1 MKTIQINKHT
11 TTVATPMRGEVTK
24 VANVAPP
31 VSSILNAVGE
41 HIRGYPHICALSFAA
56 SEDKRNLH
64 FPVEVEWG
72 EWTPYHLTEQKNKM
86 IIHSDKL
93 AMNCWK
99 WCEIYLRRAWPWC
112 TSTPRSSGG
121 VGDKW
126 WQTNVWWCSIGIWI
140 RWSQSGTDGL
150 SLLDLSI
157 WYYELFQTIY
167 FYLWINSE
175 KF

>member
-11 TTVATPMRGEVTK
+11 TTVATPMRGEVIK

-56 SEDKRNLH
+56 SEEKKSAFHCRSGVRWMDSLSSDRTEEQNDYPLWQISYELLEVVWNLL
-64 FPVEVEWG
+64 E
-72 EWTPYHLTEQKNKM
+72 TSLTDA
-86 IIHSDKL
+86 H
-93 AMNCWK
+93 
-99 WCEIYLRRAWPWC
+99 
-112 TSTPRSSGG
+112 STPRSSGG

-150 SLLDLSI
+150 SLLDLSM